1 MSHEIK
7 PGDWYAVRSMGDAPP
22 WAKKLP
28 TDPRTLLRVYRAA
41 MKWRSL
47 IKQGAVSA
55 AEYNLLKDIDNI
67 KKAKRAI

>member
-7 PGDWYAVRSMGDAPP
+7 PGDWYAHYGDHS
-22 WAKKLP
+22 KGVKLP
-28 TDPRTLLRVYRAA
+28 TDPRTLIKVYRAA

-67 KKAKRAI
+67 KKAKRAK